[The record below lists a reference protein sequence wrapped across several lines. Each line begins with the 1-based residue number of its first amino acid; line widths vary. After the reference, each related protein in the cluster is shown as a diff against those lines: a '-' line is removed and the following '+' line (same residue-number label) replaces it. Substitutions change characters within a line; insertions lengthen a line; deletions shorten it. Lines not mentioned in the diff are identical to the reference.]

1 LTLVDEVPCRMQAS
15 SGSEAVEG
23 RIRGEVSWQV
33 FLPAGTSLENTDV
46 IEVDGVQ
53 YDVIPPIADAAAAG
67 HHVEVWVKEHI

>member
-1 LTLVDEVPCRMQAS
+1 MQVS

-33 FLPAGTSLENTDV
+33 FLPAGTILQNTDV
-46 IEVDGVQ
+46 IEVDGIQ
-53 YDVIPPIADAAAAG
+53 FDVIPPIADAAGAG